1 MMRHHHARLLR
12 ATLTASLMLLQM
24 AETSD
29 AKVGQFTGDDY
40 IRQCTSTNPNW
51 TPQNKDEQ
59 EMAVY
64 CVGYIEA
71 SITLIVAMDGRS
83 YCLPVSTTPQD
94 VLKATVAFLQ
104 ANPEQKQN
112 LFAVMM
118 MMAVQDHWPCH

>member
-1 MMRHHHARLLR
+1 MRHQHARLLR
-12 ATLTASLMLLQM
+12 ATLTASLMLLPM
-24 AETSD
+24 AETSY

-40 IRQCTSTNPNW
+40 LRHCTSNW

-59 EMAVY
+59 EMAIY
-64 CVGYIEA
+64 CVGFIEA
-71 SITLIVAMDGRS
+71 TITLIVAMDGRT
-83 YCLPVSTTPQD
+83 YCLPVGATPQD

-112 LFAVMM
+112 LFAIVM

>member
-1 MMRHHHARLLR
+1 
-12 ATLTASLMLLQM
+12 MLLPM

-40 IRQCTSTNPNW
+40 LRQCTSTNPNW

-71 SITLIVAMDGRS
+71 SITLIVAMDGRT
-83 YCLPVSTTPQD
+83 YCLPVGATPQD

-112 LFAVMM
+112 LFAIVRR
-118 MMAVQDHWPCH
+118 WPCKIIGRATE